1 MSRFFSGAAAPFLLV
16 AASTCWG
23 AATVLNKALLASVSP
38 QLLLVLQLLPSAM
51 VLWACCCIARCD
63 LPRGRPLWLG
73 LALGVLNPGISYS
86 LSLLGLDR
94 IPAGVAALLWSTEP
108 FMILALAAFVLA
120 EPVTPRLLAVIATGF
135 IGAGLATGAMRAGSA
150 AADAT
155 GFLYLLSA
163 VFLCAIYTVFSRR
176 LSVGVDPL
184 PLLTL
189 QMSAGLAWAVL
200 ALWLT
205 GSVDPLTQL
214 HGLATGDLLA
224 ATLTGLIYYALA
236 YWLYLLALRHVSA
249 ATAGTSFN
257 IIPLVAVSGAFL
269 FLGERL
275 NPMQMLG
282 GGLIM
287 LSVFLLFRLSP
298 DRATAA

>member
-23 AATVLNKALLASVSP
+23 AATVLNKALLVSVTP
-38 QLLLVLQLLPSAM
+38 QLLLVLQLLPSA
-51 VLWACCCIARCD
+51 VLLWACCCVARHR

-108 FMILALAAFVLA
+108 FMILALAALVLA

-135 IGAGLATGAMRAGSA
+135 VGAGLATGAMQAGSA

-189 QMSAGLAWAVL
+189 QMSAGLVWAVL

-205 GSVDPLTQL
+205 GSDDPVTQL
-214 HGLATGDLLA
+214 RGLAVGDLLA

-298 DRATAA
+298 DRSTAA